1 MLHKIDA
8 EIGVKEPPGHNNTAN
23 NDPGFCSPYERNT
36 QKRGLFSFNPSSE
49 SNYDKF
55 PHFQRNILS
64 GLDFNQLNKWLKSH
78 KKDMSCLQ
86 KWRTWTVEWTVSIT
100 HGPLIQK
107 KQMRE
112 RTTYSQACLFSRPF
126 KGLACLCIA
135 CLCYCFEMHLL
146 SSAVFWLASTFE
158 ERCMT
163 ILKTTAKETTFF
175 HACPKHKETVLKRP
189 VRL

>member
-55 PHFQRNILS
+55 PHFQRNMLS

-86 KWRTWTVEWTVSIT
+86 KWTGSGMNCFNYTWTLDSEETNE
-100 HGPLIQK
+100 
-107 KQMRE
+107 RE
-112 RTTYSQACLFSRPF
+112 NNLFSSMFIFKTVLRPMF
-126 KGLACLCIA
+126 
-135 CLCYCFEMHLL
+135 
-146 SSAVFWLASTFE
+146 TQ
-158 ERCMT
+158 
-163 ILKTTAKETTFF
+163 TAL
-175 HACPKHKETVLKRP
+175 HACFFVLKYIFCQMQCFDWLPLFRS
-189 VRL
+189 VAWRY

>member
-1 MLHKIDA
+1 MTQDFAALMKEIHKR
-8 EIGVKEPPGHNNTAN
+8 G
-23 NDPGFCSPYERNT
+23 
-36 QKRGLFSFNPSSE
+36 GLFSFNPSSE
-49 SNYDKF
+49 RNYDKF
-55 PHFQRNILS
+55 EDFQRNILS

-86 KWRTWTVEWTVSIT
+86 KWRTWKVEWTVWIT
-100 HGPLIQK
+100 HGPLIQN

-112 RTTYSQACLFSRPF
+112 HPILKHVYFQDRLKAHVHPNS
-126 KGLACLCIA
+126 IA

-146 SSAVFWLASTFE
+146 SNALFWLASTFD

-163 ILKTTAKETTFF
+163 ILKTTARETTFF
-175 HACPKHKETVLKRP
+175 HAWRKHKETVSKRP

>member
-36 QKRGLFSFNPSSE
+36 QKRWLFSFNPSSE

-86 KWRTWTVEWTVSIT
+86 K
-100 HGPLIQK
+100 
-107 KQMRE
+107 
-112 RTTYSQACLFSRPF
+112 
-126 KGLACLCIA
+126 
-135 CLCYCFEMHLL
+135 
-146 SSAVFWLASTFE
+146 
-158 ERCMT
+158 
-163 ILKTTAKETTFF
+163 
-175 HACPKHKETVLKRP
+175 
-189 VRL
+189 

>member
-55 PHFQRNILS
+55 PHFQRNMLS

-86 KWRTWTVEWTVSIT
+86 KWRTWKVEWTVWIT

-126 KGLACLCIA
+126 KGPCSPKQHCVLV
-135 CLCYCFEMHLL
+135 LL
-146 SSAVFWLASTFE
+146 FWNASSVK
-158 ERCMT
+158 C
-163 ILKTTAKETTFF
+163 
-175 HACPKHKETVLKRP
+175 TVLVGFHFWRALHDDTKNNSKGDYLFS
-189 VRL
+189 RLAEA